1 MKKTSLFLFLI
12 VVSYSQ
18 AQQSTVLRSV
28 FSKSYAYET
37 SKQYSKAAME
47 LKSVSTENT
56 YELNLRIGWLYYEAG
71 EYNESITYYQ
81 KAIQLAPNSV
91 EAKLGLVYPLSV
103 QNKWDEVLTQYL
115 AILSVDP
122 KNALVNYRTGLIY
135 YNRKNYSTAKKYLET
150 VLELY
155 PFDYD
160 SNLLMGWTKLA
171 LSDKAGALSSF
182 EKVLLYKPSDAS
194 ALEGEGLCK

>member
-18 AQQSTVLRSV
+18 AQQSTVLRSA
-28 FSKSYAYET
+28 FSKSYAYEA

-115 AILSVDP
+115 AILSVDT
-122 KNALVNYRTGLIY
+122 KNSLVNYRTGLIY